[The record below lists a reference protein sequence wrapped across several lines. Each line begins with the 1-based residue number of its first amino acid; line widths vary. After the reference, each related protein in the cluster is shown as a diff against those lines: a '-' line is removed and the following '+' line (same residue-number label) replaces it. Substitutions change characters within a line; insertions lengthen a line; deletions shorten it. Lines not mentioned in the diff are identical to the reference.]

1 VKFIRKAENACLLGG
16 LLIALQF
23 SSITVPL
30 HAQAEPESG
39 VQHSFAPVYEKTR
52 EITFNAVVQQV
63 VLQPPAHSPVGL
75 HLLVAGP
82 QGPVDA
88 HLGPYVAEDVRKALY
103 AGETVQLVG
112 VIDRIHGKDYLLARQ
127 LIFAGRL
134 VTIRSERGFLVFPHS
149 SRSVRPVADRT
160 LQTDSNGGAR

>member
-1 VKFIRKAENACLLGG
+1 VKSIRTVKDACLLGG
-16 LLIALQF
+16 LLTALLS
-23 SSITVPL
+23 SSITLPL

-39 VQHSFAPVYEKTR
+39 VQHTFEPTYDKAH

-63 VLQPPAHSPVGL
+63 LAQPPAHSPVGL
-75 HLLVAGP
+75 HLLVGGP

-134 VTIRSERGFLVFPHS
+134 VTVRSEHGFLVFPHS
-149 SRSVRPVADRT
+149 SRTVRPVADRT